1 MPNNYL
7 VLSLK
12 EMKTK
17 KITKKSVEKKYTLEM
32 VFNGETFSVL
42 TDNIKKSILKLK
54 PEILYTEVYIKIIKG
69 EYVFERKLDLK
80 RGKNLF
86 INEDFLNVFVVN
98 LNI

>member
-1 MPNNYL
+1 
-7 VLSLK
+7 
-12 EMKTK
+12 MKTK